1 MNGIINIFKPEGITS
16 NGVIKEIKK
25 LTGEKK
31 IGHIG
36 TLDPLAKGVLPLFL
50 GKYTKLIP
58 YCNLDDKV
66 YEAVAHLGATS
77 TTLDREGEIKQV
89 PIPADCNKEVINDCL
104 QSFLGTSDQI
114 PPMYSAI
121 KVDGKKLYEYAREG
135 KNIERKSRS
144 IIIYTIKLVEF
155 RYPEI
160 KFEVKCS
167 KGTYIRTLVDDIA
180 KKLGTRAYLKDL
192 IRTASGTFFV
202 TNNALALDRAK
213 KMDKSDLQRKFIDP
227 KYILSDWHDV
237 EINSNLLLKH
247 ISQGR
252 TIPVPL
258 DTERSLSPKE
268 RISKAIATTQ
278 SGELVATG
286 TLEFSQDAGCRFSPE
301 KVFI

>member
-1 MNGIINIFKPEGITS
+1 MNGILNIFKPAGITS
-16 NGVIKEIKK
+16 NGVIKEVKK

-58 YCNLDDKV
+58 YCNLDNKV
-66 YEAVAHLGATS
+66 YEAVANLGATS
-77 TTLDREGEIKQV
+77 TTLDCEGEIKPV
-89 PIPADCNKEVINDCL
+89 PIPENCDLDAVSNCL
-104 QSFLGTSDQI
+104 KSFLGESEQI
-114 PPMYSAI
+114 PPMFSAI
-121 KVDGKKLYEYAREG
+121 KVNGKKLYQYAREG
-135 KNIERKSRS
+135 KIIERKPRK
-144 IIIYTIKLVEF
+144 IIIFDIRLIDF
-155 RYPEI
+155 DPPEI

-192 IRTASGTFFV
+192 TRLASGDFFLK
-202 TNNALALDRAK
+202 NNALTLEKAK
-213 KMDKSDLQRKFIDP
+213 KMDKSDLQRNFIDP

-237 EINSNLLLKH
+237 EIDSTILLKH

-258 DTERSLSPKE
+258 DTKRFSNLEKRF
-268 RISKAIATTQ
+268 SKAIATTQ
-278 SGELVATG
+278 SGELIATG
-286 TLEFSQDAGCRFSPE
+286 NLEFSQDTGCIFCPE